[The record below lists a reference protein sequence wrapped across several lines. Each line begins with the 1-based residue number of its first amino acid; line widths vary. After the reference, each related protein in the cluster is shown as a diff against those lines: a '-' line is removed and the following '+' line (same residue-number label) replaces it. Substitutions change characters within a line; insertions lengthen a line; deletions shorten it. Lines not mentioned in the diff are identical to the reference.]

1 MTFSNLLQTHDI
13 TCIAHIIYNKLMS
26 FYLINAISLANIN
39 NMYQVQGPKK
49 RYIRL
54 RMYINAHNKKNYRVL
69 NKTKWKICIHEKRFL
84 STR

>member
-54 RMYINAHNKKNYRVL
+54 RMYINAHNKKKL
-69 NKTKWKICIHEKRFL
+69 SCTQQNKMENMYP
-84 STR
+84 